1 MAGDETVT
9 LRADDGRGRT
19 SDISVRFTVLPAG
32 PEIGGAGAGPAWDP
46 LAPLDIVAG
55 APVSHS
61 VPAAVDP
68 SATYSVVGGLPHG
81 LSFDENAR
89 TITGMSGSVGF
100 YGVLLRATDSS
111 GRSTDRTLSIRKI
124 GRASC
129 RERVCQ

>member
-1 MAGDETVT
+1 MIRRPPRSTRTDT
-9 LRADDGRGRT
+9 LFPYTTLFR
-19 SDISVRFTVLPAG
+19 SVLPAG

-100 YGVLLRATDSS
+100 YGVLLRATDSR
-111 GRSTDRTLSIRKI
+111 GRSTDRTLSIDRKSH
-124 GRASC
+124 RLNSSH
-129 RERVCQ
+129 

>member
-1 MAGDETVT
+1 MAGNETVT

-55 APVSHS
+55 SPVSHS

-81 LSFDENAR
+81 LSFKATAR
-89 TITGMSGSVGF
+89 MITGMSGSAGF
-100 YGVLLRATDSS
+100 KGVLLRATDSGGSYMGRGAS
-111 GRSTDRTLSIRKI
+111 G
-124 GRASC
+124 
-129 RERVCQ
+129 E